1 MTSFKIGGLML
12 KKKVGLNI
20 LVAFL
25 LAVSLVSSIFT
36 FLLIDTAKDSMRMY
50 SALENERGVFF
61 RPAFNSSLY
70 WEEGNPP
77 LLGLENIVSS
87 TRDTI
92 VKENKYDLVSV
103 TVYTNY
109 AEKTLNFNVKKGKW
123 LSEVATEENIFHA
136 VASESTGYQV
146 GEIINMYYGTGLNE
160 KGKIKIVGIF
170 DKSTKLP
177 EFGKGPVES
186 FSVLNGKIS
195 KPTLIIESK
204 FVKKENEKRFL
215 GNSHFLIFDKELSQ
229 SDFNKNIEL
238 LRSAGEVIFL
248 EDLFL
253 GSHREIEDNK
263 NMIMPFAILSGVL
276 SIFSLIVIVAIAYD
290 NSKKSLMVLV
300 VCGGKF
306 KDILQSFLVY
316 YFALAGI
323 VLLFSIFGFY
333 FMNVIGVLNLAN
345 LKYALS
351 FGGGYFALILL
362 CVAMSSIYISKKA
375 LADSFK

>member
-61 RPAFNSSLY
+61 HPTIMTSFD
-70 WEEGNPP
+70 WDECKPQIK
-77 LLGLENIVSS
+77 GLENIASCLYSGAVQENGCEIKTKNVTSYGEKMF
-87 TRDTI
+87 D
-92 VKENKYDLVSV
+92 VK
-103 TVYTNY
+103 
-109 AEKTLNFNVKKGKW
+109 VKKGKW
-123 LSEVATEENIFHA
+123 LSEVAPEENIFHA
-136 VASESTGYQV
+136 VASESTGYHV
-146 GEIINMYYGTGLNE
+146 GDITTLNYDSGLNK
-160 KGKIKIVGIF
+160 KGMVKIVGIF
-170 DKSTKLP
+170 DNSAKLP
-177 EFGKGPVES
+177 YFGKGPVES
-186 FSVLNGKIS
+186 FSVLNERIKE
-195 KPTLIIESK
+195 PTLIIEGK
-204 FVKKENEKRFL
+204 YTNKDDEKYFIANGAL
-215 GNSHFLIFDKELSQ
+215 LIFDEELSQ

-362 CVAMSSIYISKKA
+362 CVAISSIYISKKA